1 MDARSVLQAV
11 FAGDDR
17 PFGVRLWDGTD
28 LPPSGEPGVPVL
40 VLTSERAGS
49 AFGIPPSEERLA
61 EAYLAGDLE
70 VEGSLVDFCERASTW
85 AGPKELPPAAVAV
98 GLVTEVGARAGE
110 LLRSAARH
118 TISRDDAAV
127 RYHYDVGNE
136 FYRLFLDE
144 QMVYSCAYWAEGAER
159 LEQAQAAK
167 LELICRKLGLRAGQR
182 FLDVGCGWGA
192 LIAHA
197 ARSHGVRSTGISLSD
212 RQLEV
217 ARERM
222 KSVLPPDSAPDLRH
236 QDYRQLPLDE
246 RWDAIASVGMMEHVG
261 RENLD
266 RYFEALVRH
275 LVPGGLLLNH
285 AIADTGDGRRT
296 IPWVQRRNGGFIR
309 QEIFPDSDLPPLD
322 LVIAAAQRAGLEVLD
337 VETFRPYYARTL
349 REWLGRLERR
359 FPEAVQLV
367 GKRRARAYRLY
378 FASTAV
384 TFETGRTT
392 VAQVLL
398 QRKTGGAPAL
408 PDRPGWYRDLV
419 ASAERA
425 SSASG

>member
-1 MDARSVLQAV
+1 MDARSVLEAV

-28 LPPSGEPGVPVL
+28 VPPLPEAGAPVL
-40 VLTSERAGS
+40 VLTSERAAS

-70 VEGSLVDFCERASTW
+70 VEGSVVDFLERAASW
-85 AGPKELPPAAVAV
+85 AGPKDLPPAAVAA
-98 GLVTEVGARAGE
+98 GLVAEVGARAGE
-110 LLRSAARH
+110 LLRSATRH
-118 TISRDDAAV
+118 TIARDNAAV
-127 RYHYDVGNE
+127 RHHYDVGNE

-144 QMVYSCAYWAEGAER
+144 LMVYSCAYWAEGADR

-197 ARSHGVRSTGISLSD
+197 ARNHGVRSTGISLSD

-222 KSVLPPDSAPDLRH
+222 KSVLPPDTEPDLRH

-266 RYFEALVRH
+266 RYFDALVRH
-275 LVPGGLLLNH
+275 LAPGGLLLNH

-296 IPWVQRRNGGFIR
+296 IPWLLRTHGGFIR
-309 QEIFPDSDLPPLD
+309 QEIFPDSDLPAID
-322 LVIAAAQRAGLEVLD
+322 LVVGAAERAGLEVLD
-337 VETFRPYYARTL
+337 VETMRPHYVRTL
-349 REWLGRLERR
+349 LEWLGRLERR
-359 FPEAVQLV
+359 FPEAVQMA
-367 GKRRARAYRLY
+367 GKRRARAWRLY
-378 FASTAV
+378 LASSAI
-384 TFETGRTT
+384 TFKTGRIT

-398 QRKTGGAPAL
+398 QKREGGQPRML
-408 PDRPGWYRDLV
+408 DRLGWMRDLV
-419 ASAERA
+419 SR
-425 SSASG
+425 S